1 MITENIHCKRNSSMS
16 PLLTEVTVTEY
27 VSFANQKMSIK
38 NEPLHMRPRLT
49 YL

>member
-1 MITENIHCKRNSSMS
+1 MITENIHCKKNSSMS
-16 PLLTEVTVTEY
+16 PLLAEVTEY